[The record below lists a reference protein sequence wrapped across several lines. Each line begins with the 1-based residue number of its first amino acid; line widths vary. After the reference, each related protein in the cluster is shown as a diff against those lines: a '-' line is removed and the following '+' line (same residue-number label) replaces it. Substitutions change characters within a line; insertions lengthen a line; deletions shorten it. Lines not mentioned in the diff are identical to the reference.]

1 MRIRA
6 KVVLAFLT
14 VSLCG
19 IILVGYFSF
28 KFAKEQLITVRGEKL
43 TALVSNQKQDLRNI
57 LLSWKDRVR
66 LIASRTQLRIS
77 FLKYLENGEEQHLSK
92 MKKIL
97 KDATG
102 AVRKVEHISM
112 YNPEGKKIV
121 SVGQPLVAFKM
132 FEGLSF
138 SNPDKDILDHVWLEG
153 GSSKLYVSFSGPI
166 FFDGRKVGVIQVILK
181 ADELLD
187 IVKNYNGLGE
197 TGETLVAKR
206 SSNGS
211 VQYITPVRFKEKSG
225 ARYQVSSVQSDVA
238 INKALARKAVFF
250 KENIIDYRGM
260 QVLAATDFLPELNWG
275 IVVKIDKA
283 EVLAVI
289 NQLFYTILG
298 LVLIIAVF
306 TVFAGVHFGNLITQ
320 PILALSLIA
329 EKVREGD
336 LSQRANVSSKD
347 EVGHLSETFNEMVS
361 ALSDKTIELEEFVFR
376 SAHDLRSP
384 LVSCISLL
392 NYIEK
397 DVRDGDAENALDN
410 LKEIKTSLSE
420 SQTLIADLLAL
431 TKLKSSEEPSEP
443 LNVEGLIDSA
453 LNKFKHMDNFD
464 RLDIQKDIRF
474 EDELMAK
481 KSRIMLIIDNL
492 ISNAVKYQDTREEH
506 SFLKISIFQDADT
519 FVLEVADNGLGIPK
533 EQQDKIFSMFKRFHP
548 KTSFGSG
555 LGLYMMKK
563 SADILKGELSFRDP
577 GKGAAFSLRVPC
589 VPQS

>member
-43 TALVSNQKQDLRNI
+43 TALASNQKQDLRTI
-57 LLSWKDRVR
+57 LVAWKDRVR

-77 FLKYLENGEEQHLSK
+77 FLKYLENGQDQHLNK

-97 KDATG
+97 ADAAG

-112 YNPEGKKIV
+112 YDLKGRKIIG
-121 SVGQPLVAFKM
+121 VGERLIAFTM
-132 FEGLSF
+132 FEGSSF
-138 SNPDKDILDHVWLEG
+138 SVPEEDRLEDVWLEG
-153 GSSKLYVSFSGPI
+153 NGEKLHVRFSGPV
-166 FFDGRKVGVIQVILK
+166 FFKGQKIGVIQVILK
-181 ADELLD
+181 ADELID
-187 IVKNYNGLGE
+187 IVRNYNGLGR
-197 TGETLVAKR
+197 TGETLIAKR
-206 SSNGS
+206 SSNRS
-211 VQYITPVRFKEKSG
+211 IQYITPVRFSANIAPENSISSG
-225 ARYQVSSVQSDVA
+225 QSNVV
-238 INKALARKAVFF
+238 IQKALEQKEVFF
-250 KENIIDYRGM
+250 RDKVIDYRG
-260 QVLAATDFLPELNWG
+260 QPIFAATTFLPELQWG

-283 EVLAVI
+283 EVLSVI
-289 NQLFYTILG
+289 NQLFYTIIG

-306 TVFAGVHFGNLITQ
+306 TVLAGVHFSNLITQ
-320 PILALSLIA
+320 PILVLSRTA

-336 LSQRANVSSKD
+336 LLQRSDVVSKD
-347 EVGHLSETFNEMVS
+347 EVGDLSEIFNEMVS
-361 ALSDKTIELEEFVFR
+361 ALADKTVELEEFVFR

-384 LVSCISLL
+384 LVSCIGLL

-397 DVRDGDAENALDN
+397 DVRDRQTEKALDE
-410 LKEIKTSLSE
+410 LKYVKTALSE
-420 SQTLIADLLAL
+420 AETLISDLLAL

-443 LNVEGLIDSA
+443 LDIEELIDNA
-453 LNKFKHMDNFD
+453 LNKFRHMDNFD
-464 RLDIQKDIRF
+464 RLDIQKDILF
-474 EDELMAK
+474 EDMLVTK
-481 KSRIMLIIDNL
+481 KSRITLVIDNL
-492 ISNAVKYQDTREEH
+492 ISNAVKYQDTKEAQ
-506 SFLKISIFQDADT
+506 SFLRISVFQDADR
-519 FVLEVADNGLGIPK
+519 FVLEVTDNGLGIPR

-577 GKGAAFSLRVPC
+577 GKGSIFSLRVPH
-589 VPQS
+589 VSNL